1 VSDAQ
6 TDWTLINSNIAPNQ
20 GDYLGLFAN
29 ASNIY
34 PAWADGRDTGAGP
47 DVYTVVLPIATT
59 PVAVSLVSATAEPG
73 HVRVRW
79 AVSSEV
85 TSATAYRRADGGEWT
100 VLGTAFP
107 DGDGLITVDDSQV
120 DAGARYGYRLGVRDA
135 GGAEQFLG
143 ETWVAVPATLELA
156 LEAARP
162 NPAPRDL
169 WATFT
174 LPAPGAARLELLDV
188 AGRRVRSREVG
199 ALGAGRHTVNL
210 GEGDRLAPGVYV
222 IRLSREGRVLT
233 TRVSVVR

>member
-1 VSDAQ
+1 
-6 TDWTLINSNIAPNQ
+6 
-20 GDYLGLFAN
+20 
-29 ASNIY
+29 
-34 PAWADGRDTGAGP
+34 
-47 DVYTVVLPIATT
+47 
-59 PVAVSLVSATAEPG
+59 
-73 HVRVRW
+73 VRVRW